1 MTWENR
7 GLRVWRLDAHPG
19 LATKGYCF
27 CGASFFACLG
37 ASPSLAFRILV
48 VLTREA
54 ELRDL

>member
-1 MTWENR
+1 MTWESR

-27 CGASFFACLG
+27 CGAS
-37 ASPSLAFRILV
+37 PSFVFRILV